1 MAAPP
6 ASDAPPPGMTAY
18 CRLFHVARRRD
29 CAATLKSAA
38 ALRTRNATHA
48 TDEAEEEVEE
58 TEEEEEEEDPHT
70 ADSDEDDGLY
80 GAETEEEPEE
90 DRQHTHSHTNELVNL
105 PSRAWLEN
113 HLHDLRA
120 SVPGMY
126 EEIERRQ
133 VLHWTYIH
141 SYTDMR

>member
-58 TEEEEEEEDPHT
+58 TEEEEEEDPHT
-70 ADSDEDDGLY
+70 AESDEEED
-80 GAETEEEPEE
+80 EEEAVAENSENSRICCQATLSPGA
-90 DRQHTHSHTNELVNL
+90 TG
-105 PSRAWLEN
+105 PSKKRGSGE
-113 HLHDLRA
+113 
-120 SVPGMY
+120 SVP
-126 EEIERRQ
+126 R
-133 VLHWTYIH
+133 
-141 SYTDMR
+141 SA